1 MNLEMGIILLTAV
14 NYSYFDD
21 DDDHH
26 RHVDGVRLL
35 LWIAAN
41 NGPHAS
47 DT

>member
-1 MNLEMGIILLTAV
+1 MNLEMGIILLIAA

-21 DDDHH
+21 HHH

-35 LWIAAN
+35 HWIAAN